1 MSSKE
6 VLLSVKDQY
15 PQSINKQS
23 TKAITFP
30 SRLKNKIFGRR
41 SVTKKVII
49 IANFQNSNLVMNPI
63 IKVSTKIVFSCK
75 KIINLKKFF
84 FLQNMTLILVTATGF
99 EPATT

>member
-1 MSSKE
+1 MSFKE

-23 TKAITFP
+23 TKAITVP

-75 KIINLKKFF
+75 KNNKSEKVSFF
-84 FLQNMTLILVTATGF
+84 AKYNPSFRFKIKIK
-99 EPATT
+99 EHC